1 MNPFKGVIEFA
12 QGITTSLKDLIFY
25 HRFIGWLLLLVNFA
39 ILISMTYHIMR
50 GWGKDI
56 LEAEDYE
63 DSQIATNK
71 WQLLYGERGYLFIFA
86 VIFQI
91 FLVRATVK
99 YIYNAIEENAGENPR
114 DLAYIRAL
122 MDNYQLGK

>member
-50 GWGKDI
+50 GWGRDI

-99 YIYNAIEENAGENPR
+99 YIYNAIEVNAGENPR